1 MEKKPEQQ
9 KTEPKA
15 PVAAQK
21 VEAKPTVKKAE
32 ESKPVEKKSADDF
45 DKKTAKK
52 PETKA
57 ENKK

>member
-1 MEKKPEQQ
+1 VEKKPEQQ

-21 VEAKPTVKKAE
+21 VEAKPTEKKAE

-52 PETKA
+52 PKTKA
-57 ENKK
+57 